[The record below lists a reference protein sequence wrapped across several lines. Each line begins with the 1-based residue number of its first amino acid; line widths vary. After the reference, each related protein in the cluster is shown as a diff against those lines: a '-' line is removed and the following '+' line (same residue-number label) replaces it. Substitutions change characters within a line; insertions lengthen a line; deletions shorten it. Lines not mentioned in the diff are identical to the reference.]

1 MSIKATMTRGSR
13 HEKKIRNSKP
23 DELLASVVRETP
35 VAAALEALRRN
46 EEFALPSGT
55 SWAILMLSA
64 ESIGGLSRRHGRDEA
79 KGSIV
84 ELIDADII
92 QTVATEELLVEEA
105 FGIIPSVTT
114 LDRMEEFSLLTQAEY
129 AWTVIWARPEG
140 DLQFDVVGEATFAQA
155 KAVRTGVST
164 LREVLGESAWS
175 KHSGE
180 AAEPNDGP
188 QESTPSTISGGTDE
202 QPDLGEAVANES
214 TVEQD
219 VAQPALVA
227 DAALQDEAQFDTQI
241 DDESGESVTFDD
253 GLAQFDD
260 GDEDAE
266 VSEMLADEDNFD
278 EPGSYEEV
286 SGSEQAAVEAYE
298 SYEGVPVADAQQARD
313 VIARRFLSEDLDLE
327 ISLEEFNTSFGIGA
341 PIPQIEVES
350 NASDW
355 LGGQVAHLNRQ
366 ANADLVTL
374 RAGHD
379 DQLRML
385 YIKLMSQHAEQL
397 VRSMSTTRDGS
408 DYKVQRDRVESEHER
423 TLSTKDETIRTLKSQ
438 ILAGYEET
446 ASKVGEQAA
455 LQAQIQFK
463 ERNRSKMERE
473 QAAVVAE
480 VESNI
485 ETQRADAMHAI
496 LGMRQRD
503 ATLKMERGTTLVYEV
518 LAEQREEF
526 LEQERELLASWNTDI
541 QALID
546 EHRKDDVSRVAALA
560 EQQRSVDEVSTLRRA
575 QEDELATL
583 RAAHTQRVDDLERD
597 LERSRNEHRA
607 ELDAR
612 ELQWQQ
618 SLNVEAER
626 AQSQTGQVSY
636 LYEQLG
642 KVDAESRT
650 REDNAVQRYKHEIA
664 TLKDDRAADTA
675 AMGRMSEMQRRA
687 NSMLTVLIIALSL
700 LMLTTGLIL
709 GAIFL
714 G

>member
-188 QESTPSTISGGTDE
+188 QESTPSTTSGGTDE
-202 QPDLGEAVANES
+202 QPDLGEAVAHES
-214 TVEQD
+214 TVAQD

-260 GDEDAE
+260 VDEDDE
-266 VSEMLADEDNFD
+266 VSEMLADEDDFD

-298 SYEGVPVADAQQARD
+298 SYEGVPVADAQEARD

-350 NASDW
+350 NTSDW

-446 ASKVGEQAA
+446 ATKVGEQAA

-485 ETQRADAMHAI
+485 ETQRADAMRAI

-546 EHRKDDVSRVAALA
+546 EHRKDDVSRVAALT

-642 KVDAESRT
+642 KVDAESRA